1 MNAMTFSCGA
11 NLEIVNI
18 DMGEN
23 TIKEV
28 TMDVDND

>member
-1 MNAMTFSCGA
+1 MNAMTFSHGA
-11 NLEIVNI
+11 NFEIVNI

-28 TMDVDND
+28 TMGVDND

>member
-1 MNAMTFSCGA
+1 MNAMTFSNGA
-11 NLEIVNI
+11 KFEIVNI

-28 TMDVDND
+28 TMGVDND

>member
-1 MNAMTFSCGA
+1 MNAMTFSHDA

-28 TMDVDND
+28 AMGVDND